1 MESLIV
7 TMRRSLYRQQR
18 LVIFADDMLLMW
30 LCVRIMTIRLVN
42 FVAAY
47 VVDAIEDLDYFETT

>member
-1 MESLIV
+1 
-7 TMRRSLYRQQR
+7 MRRSLYRQQR